1 MDNVVADTRNTL
13 AMFETRGLVWTDL
26 LKLLGIW
33 DNDMRRCWAAR
44 FDNYYANGAQGFIS
58 GVSRNPGYLG
68 EEIGTR
74 IYYRLLN
81 MDDLC
86 AWAREQ
92 MALDPTCNA
101 DALHE
106 YDAHLEGLR
115 IAYARHLLESV

>member
-33 DNDMRRCWAAR
+33 DNDMRRRWAAR

-86 AWAREQ
+86 AWARAQ
-92 MALDPTCNA
+92 MALEVGDST
-101 DALHE
+101 LRE
-106 YDAHLEGLR
+106 YDFYLEGLR